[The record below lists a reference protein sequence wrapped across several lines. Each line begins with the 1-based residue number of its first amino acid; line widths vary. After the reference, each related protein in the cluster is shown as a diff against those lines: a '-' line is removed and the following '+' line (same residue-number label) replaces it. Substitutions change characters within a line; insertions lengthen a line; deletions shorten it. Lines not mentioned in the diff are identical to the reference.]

1 MQMKKLLLPLPL
13 LRTKT
18 LAILPALLLMLLLM
32 ANNAFAQ
39 RDLLFKKDSTTLRCQ
54 VLSKKGNLYTYA
66 FIDSNSKVVTSK
78 ILKSLVDS
86 IQYNQYD
93 TNLVA
98 NKLFP
103 KPLVA
108 TEAEAPPKAYQYTF
122 GIGLNLGNVLE
133 FNSASGPDKKSF
145 SAACA
150 IDIGLNYYKESSRFA
165 MTNEL
170 HWTFAIQ
177 KNGLSGSSNLQRVTD
192 DLTTLHDFSLAMNK
206 SNKWNFN
213 LIVKTNTSIITVFDG
228 SYFKDVNNKGKLQG
242 FLNPYEVTLSPG
254 IKFQPNDYFRFS
266 ISPYS
271 ISLYGLTNQQI
282 ANTGFYT
289 QTVDANNNYKR
300 FVFKQLGAELNIWY
314 DRKIKKWLE
323 MQYRLGISSD
333 YFSKVAKNGLMD
345 GLFITKIKIIKN
357 VYLSHRA
364 IIKGNFASMPF
375 KPYYTQSILLSYA
388 KSF

>member
-1 MQMKKLLLPLPL
+1 MKKILPRLTF
-13 LRTKT
+13 LRTKPFFI
-18 LAILPALLLMLLLM
+18 LAVLLFILLLM
-32 ANNAFAQ
+32 ANNSFAQ
-39 RDLLFKKDSTTLRCQ
+39 RDLLLKKDSTTIRCR
-54 VLSKKGNLYTYA
+54 VLDTKGNLYTYA
-66 FIDSNSKVVTSK
+66 FIDSNSKVVTAQ
-78 ILKSLVDS
+78 ILKSLVTS
-86 IQYNQYD
+86 IRYNQYD
-93 TNLVA
+93 TNLMT
-98 NKLFP
+98 NILFP
-103 KPLVA
+103 KPLA
-108 TEAEAPPKAYQYTF
+108 AAEAEAPPKAYLHTA

-133 FNSASGPDKKSF
+133 FNSANGRDKKSL
-145 SAACA
+145 SAAIA
-150 IDIGLNYYKESSRFA
+150 IDLGLNYFKKISRFA

-177 KNGLSGSSNLQRVTD
+177 KNGLSGGSYLQRVTD
-192 DLTTLHDFSLAMNK
+192 DLVTLHDFSVAMNR

-213 LIVKTNTSIITVFDG
+213 LIGKTNTSIITVFDG
-228 SYFKDVNNKGKLQG
+228 SFFKDVNNKGKLQG

-254 IKFQPNDYFRFS
+254 IKFQPNKYFRFS

-271 ISLYGLTNQQI
+271 IRLYGLTSQQI

-289 QTVDANNNYKR
+289 QTVDANKNYTL

-333 YFSKVAKNGLMD
+333 YFSKFAKNGLMD

-364 IIKGNFASMPF
+364 IIKNNFANKPF
-375 KPYYTQSILLSYA
+375 RPYYTQIILLSYS